1 MIRNAFQSTVQVSKS
16 FSCGQLI
23 KQNSLNKQKSSKIEN
38 IQIIHK
44 KCIPLL
50 NNMRYYYL
58 KNDVTIDYK
67 KNYYEILK
75 VNEKAT
81 LIEIKRNFYK
91 LAKESHPDTSKGNE
105 DLFKQIN
112 EAYNILSHQ

>member
-1 MIRNAFQSTVQVSKS
+1 M
-16 FSCGQLI
+16 
-23 KQNSLNKQKSSKIEN
+23 KQNKNSINQPTHQNQASLT
-38 IQIIHK
+38 
-44 KCIPLL
+44 L
-50 NNMRYYYL
+50 NCRYFFL

-81 LIEIKRNFYK
+81 LLDIKRSFYK

-105 DLFKQIN
+105 DVFKQIN
-112 EAYNILSHQ
+112 